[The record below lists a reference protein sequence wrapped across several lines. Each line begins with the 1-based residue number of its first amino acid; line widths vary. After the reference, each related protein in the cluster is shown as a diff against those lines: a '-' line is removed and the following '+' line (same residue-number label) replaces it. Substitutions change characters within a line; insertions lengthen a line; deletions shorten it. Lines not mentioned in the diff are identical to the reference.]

1 MGVSNAGTWLKHR
14 ATHNWQ
20 PGKGMKTAVGALLLF
35 VLTVGA
41 AQAQSQDENLWF
53 ALDAPTYPPT
63 DDLTHYPTADAACRV
78 AYADDVVR
86 FTSDVSF
93 VRPYPG
99 ATWYAGFGVPA
110 YECSFTVNI
119 GGTDFG
125 VDHIVLVVGDKCPDG
140 QTFDA
145 IVGRCALPGEQQ
157 NRRQEGDPDDEANN
171 DPHDCQGDP
180 INPAIGNQFEEVVD
194 YRDVD
199 GELRFVR
206 FYNSTQGKWRH
217 SYGASLIITPSA
229 VALTFEDGRS
239 SVFSVVGN
247 VATAEPTERGT
258 LVNSGGNWVYSS
270 PDRQTLTFNTQGQ
283 LTAWTSP
290 AGLTQKLTYGYDS
303 TFTNQLVTVTDSRG
317 HTLSF
322 AEDFTGLLVSLAAPG
337 VGATYTTND
346 GGLLTSASRTMQG
359 KTTSQS
365 YLYEDANNPAHL
377 TGVVD
382 ERGIRAATWTYD
394 AQGRATSST
403 RNGGIEKTTVGY
415 SDDGTTTVTNALGHV
430 VTYKYALVAGAN
442 RMTTVTGEPAPGCP
456 IANSS
461 FTYDARGQIATHT
474 DALGRVT
481 AYTYDTQGRMTA
493 KTEARG
499 MALERTTT
507 TTWDGVSFRPKTV
520 TTPDRVVTY
529 TYDAKGRL
537 LSTQTHPVK
546 E

>member
-1 MGVSNAGTWLKHR
+1 MMGVSNTLKSMAHR

-20 PGKGMKTAVGALLLF
+20 PGKGMKTVIGALF
-35 VLTVGA
+35 VLTMGA
-41 AQAQSQDENLWF
+41 AHAQTQDENVWF

-63 DDLTHYPTADAACRV
+63 DDLPHYPTADAACKA
-78 AYADDVVR
+78 AYSADVPVM
-86 FTSDVSF
+86 TNDVSF
-93 VRPYPG
+93 MLPYTAPN
-99 ATWYAGFGVPA
+99 WYTGFGVPA
-110 YECSFTVNI
+110 YECNFTVNT
-119 GGTDFG
+119 GGVNYGLT
-125 VDHIVLVVGDKCPDG
+125 HIVLVVGDKCPDG

-180 INPAIGNQFEEVVD
+180 INPAIGNQFEKVVD

-206 FYNSTQGKWRH
+206 FYNGTQGKWRH
-217 SYGASLIITPSA
+217 SYGASLIISSSA

-239 SVFSVVGN
+239 SVFSVAGG
-247 VATAEPTERGT
+247 VAIAEPTERGT
-258 LVNSGGNWVYSS
+258 LVQSGGNWVYSS
-270 PDRQTLTFNTQGQ
+270 PNNETLTFNSQGQ
-283 LTAWTSP
+283 LTAWKSA
-290 AGLTQKLTYGYDS
+290 AGLAQTLTYGYDS

-322 AEDFTGLLVSLAAPG
+322 AEDFTGLLVSLTAPS
-337 VGATYTTND
+337 VSATYTSND

-377 TGVVD
+377 TGLVD

-403 RNGGIEKTTVGY
+403 RNGGIDKTTIGY
-415 SDDGTTTVTNALGHV
+415 GDDGTTTVTNALGHV

-442 RMTTVTGEPAPGCP
+442 RMTTVTGEPASGCP

-461 FTYDARGQIATHT
+461 FTYDGRGQVATQT
-474 DALGRVT
+474 DALGHVT
-481 AYTYDTQGRMTA
+481 VFAYDTQGRITA
-493 KTEARG
+493 KTEAKG
-499 MALERTTT
+499 TPLERVTTM
-507 TTWDGVSFRPKTV
+507 TWDGTSFRPKTV
-520 TTPDRVVTY
+520 ATPDRITSY
-529 TYDAKGRL
+529 TYDTKGRPTGTTVAVR
-537 LSTQTHPVK
+537 SN
-546 E
+546 

>member
-1 MGVSNAGTWLKHR
+1 MMGV
-14 ATHNWQ
+14 
-20 PGKGMKTAVGALLLF
+20 
-35 VLTVGA
+35 
-41 AQAQSQDENLWF
+41 AQAQTQSDDVWF
-53 ALDAPTYPPT
+53 ALDAPTYPPA
-63 DDLTHYPTADAACRV
+63 DDLPHYPTADAACRF
-78 AYADDVVR
+78 AYADDVTDY
-86 FTSDVSF
+86 TSDISF
-93 VRPYPG
+93 VRPYVG
-99 ATWYAGFGVPA
+99 AVWYTGFGVPA
-110 YECSFTVNI
+110 YKCPFTVNI
-119 GGTDFG
+119 AGTDYSG
-125 VDHIVLVVGDKCPDG
+125 EHIVEVVGDKCPDG

-145 IVGRCALPGEQQ
+145 VVGRCALPGEQQ

-180 INPAIGNQFEEVVD
+180 INPAIGNQFEKVVD

-206 FYNSTQGKWRH
+206 FYNGTQGKWRH
-217 SYGASLIITPSA
+217 SYGASLIITNSA

-239 SVFSVVGN
+239 SVFSVVGS

-258 LVNSGGNWVYSS
+258 LVKSGGGWVYSS
-270 PDRQTLTFNTQGQ
+270 PDSETLTFNTQGQ
-283 LTAWTSP
+283 LTAWTSS

-303 TFTNQLVTVTDSRG
+303 TFTNQLVTVTDARS

-322 AEDFTGLLVSLAAPG
+322 TESFGGQLLSLSAPG
-337 VGATYTTND
+337 VSATYTTND

-377 TGVVD
+377 TGLVD

-403 RNGGIEKTTVGY
+403 RNGGIDKTTIAYG
-415 SDDGTTTVTNALGHV
+415 DDGTTTVTNALGHV

-461 FTYDARGQIATHT
+461 FTYDQRGQIATQT
-474 DALGRVT
+474 DALGHVT
-481 AYTYDTQGRMTA
+481 AFAYDVQGRITA
-493 KTEARG
+493 KNEAKG
-499 MALERTTT
+499 TPVERVTT
-507 TTWDGVSFRPKTV
+507 TTWDGTSFRPKTV
-520 TTPDRVVTY
+520 TTPDRITTY
-529 TYDAKGRL
+529 TYDTKGRPTGTTVAAR
-537 LSTQTHPVK
+537 SN
-546 E
+546 